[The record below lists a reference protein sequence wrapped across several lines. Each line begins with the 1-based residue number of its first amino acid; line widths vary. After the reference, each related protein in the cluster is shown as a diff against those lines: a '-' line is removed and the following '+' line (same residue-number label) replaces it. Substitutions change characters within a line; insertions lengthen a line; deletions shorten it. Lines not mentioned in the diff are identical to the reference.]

1 MTIIRSPRLPASGEG
16 MFIHCY
22 APFGGKDGSRLSSLV
37 RMTALLD
44 SAAGLYGMSFSYTDG
59 SEFLCGLNTT
69 THELGQSIPCIEQ
82 SFFINGPEGERI
94 TRLGYTTAA
103 SPHVGYRCIVMI
115 EVRLECIFTTT
126 YRLTIRFSHN
136 STATTYFVGST
147 VRVTTIPNRQ
157 LSISHTIKHLM
168 R

>member
-1 MTIIRSPRLPASGEG
+1 

-37 RMTALLD
+37 RMTAFLD

-59 SEFLCGLNTT
+59 SELLCGLNTT

-94 TRLGYTTAA
+94 TRLRYTTAA
-103 SPHVGYRCIVMI
+103 SPHVGYRCIVMM
-115 EVRLECIFTTT
+115 EVRLKCIFTMT
-126 YRLTIRFSHN
+126 Y
-136 STATTYFVGST
+136 
-147 VRVTTIPNRQ
+147 
-157 LSISHTIKHLM
+157 
-168 R
+168 